1 MGFCAFVMEMLP
13 IFLRL
18 LSFAFN
24 FDANIKQLTRLIVVV
39 VVVATGQPTG
49 ITPYLT

>member
-1 MGFCAFVMEMLP
+1 MEMLP

-39 VVVATGQPTG
+39 VVVVATGQPTG